1 MLPDDKLLR
10 GHAPLTSAG
19 NALDGA
25 VSGIVKVKA
34 DPETPAVAMPGA
46 IVRVHRAADGA
57 PMWGGVSD
65 AHGRYAA
72 SGLEPG
78 AAYTPV
84 AIAPD
89 AHYESVAAGPVVAA
103 REVRLLPGE
112 VDAIIGAPLAHA
124 PALRGTTGAVTAITR
139 AGTLPE
145 GVTADG
151 LALVSDWPTGAPGD
165 YPQTYTVIDDAGTHA
180 VQLLLRNTLLPLVLF
195 LNVPPIFKSDVPLA
209 GTAVVATGG
218 EAPYQFAVTEGA
230 LPDGVALDSATGAL
244 SGTPTATGA
253 FSFTVRCTDTRG
265 GSALLPVA
273 LQVFVPDPYF
283 ANVVSL
289 LHLDG
294 SLTDVIPGRAW
305 TTYGSGPFW
314 NSATP
319 LMGAAS
325 LDVQTEASTVY
336 TPWSSDFALGDGD
349 FTIELM
355 FRPTGS
361 PSSSYPAIVSNRA
374 SGGSS
379 NWNIL
384 VQASS
389 RMLQVETGIGGLS
402 GATPLVDGQ
411 TYHIALCRHGSD
423 LLLWLNGA
431 LEASTTASGA
441 MGSGAYNLSIAQLSS
456 DSRGNWAK
464 GAYDEFRLTKG
475 VARYTAPFTPPAI
488 PFPDL

>member
-10 GHAPLTSAG
+10 GRAPLTSAG

-34 DPETPAVAMPGA
+34 DPETPAAAMPGA

-65 AHGRYAA
+65 AQGRYAA
-72 SGLEPG
+72 GGLEPG

-112 VDAIIGAPLAHA
+112 VDAIIGAPLVHA
-124 PALRGTTGAVTAITR
+124 PVLRGTTGAVTAITR

-180 VQLLLRNTLLPLVLF
+180 VQLRLRNTLLPLAL
-195 LNVPPIFKSDVPLA
+195 LLGAPSILKTGVPLA

-230 LPDGVALDSATGAL
+230 LPDGVTLDAATGAL
-244 SGTPTATGA
+244 DGTPTTTGA
-253 FSFTVRCTDTRG
+253 FDFTVQCTDTRG
-265 GSALLPVA
+265 AVA
-273 LQVFVPDPYF
+273 VLSVAIGVRVPDPYF

-289 LHLDG
+289 MHLDG
-294 SLTDVIPGRAW
+294 NLTDVIAGRAW
-305 TTYGSGPFW
+305 TTYGGGPFW
-314 NSATP
+314 DNTAP
-319 LMGAAS
+319 LMGSAS
-325 LDVQTEASTVY
+325 LDVSQENSSVY

-349 FTIELM
+349 FTIEVM

-361 PSSSYPAIVSNRA
+361 PSSTYPAILSNRA

-379 NWNIL
+379 NWNIV
-384 VQASS
+384 VQTGP
-389 RMLQVETGIGGLS
+389 RTLQVETSIGSMTGT
-402 GATPLVDGQ
+402 TPLVDGQ

-423 LLLWLNGA
+423 LLLWLNGV
-431 LEASTTASGA
+431 LDASRTVSGA
-441 MGSGAYNLSIAQLSS
+441 MNGGAYNLSIAQLSS

-475 VARYTAPFTPPAI
+475 VARYTAPFTPSAL
-488 PFPDL
+488 PFPD